1 MNYCREKK
9 RREKEREKERKF
21 YRKFIFNKNYNLKIQ
36 LFKY

>member
-21 YRKFIFNKNYNLKIQ
+21 YRKFIFNKDYNLKIQ